1 MALVA
6 ITWRTGRRAIAA
18 PRNLLRLRV
27 GMLIRASIAVGAV
40 APAIGLG
47 VLVGMTARGTGGE
60 MGWVYATLIL
70 SAVVVAITQQT
81 LP

>member
-1 MALVA
+1 
-6 ITWRTGRRAIAA
+6 
-18 PRNLLRLRV
+18 
-27 GMLIRASIAVGAV
+27 MLIRASIAVGAV

-70 SAVVVAITQQT
+70 SAVVVAIAQQT